1 VSLDE
6 LYEDHCAVETI
17 RPVAARATHDL
28 IEELDNMLNGARHE
42 PFDSSSSSEDD
53 EHLEVPIAAPAV
65 KPLRIRRNAHTV
77 PNAPT
82 RFPAQAPPARSLT
95 MLLPSCVHTDVYE
108 VYRALRHLEN
118 PCSQELVRDDESVFG
133 DV

>member
-1 VSLDE
+1 
-6 LYEDHCAVETI
+6 
-17 RPVAARATHDL
+17 
-28 IEELDNMLNGARHE
+28 M
-42 PFDSSSSSEDD
+42 
-53 EHLEVPIAAPAV
+53 PIAAPAV

-77 PNAPT
+77 PNAPP

-108 VYRALRHLEN
+108 AYRALRHLEN
-118 PCSQELVRDDESVFG
+118 TCSQELFCDDESVFG